1 MEEIAEKF
9 EKAMKKG
16 FIRILTLLVL
26 DKEPMHGCQIKR
38 AIEETTFSVWTPIDS
53 TMYTILGDLREKHL
67 I

>member
-26 DKEPMHGCQIKR
+26 DKVFLDKSIGLDQNHYSFVKFLKFYNYLTDTIEKQI
-38 AIEETTFSVWTPIDS
+38 
-53 TMYTILGDLREKHL
+53 
-67 I
+67 